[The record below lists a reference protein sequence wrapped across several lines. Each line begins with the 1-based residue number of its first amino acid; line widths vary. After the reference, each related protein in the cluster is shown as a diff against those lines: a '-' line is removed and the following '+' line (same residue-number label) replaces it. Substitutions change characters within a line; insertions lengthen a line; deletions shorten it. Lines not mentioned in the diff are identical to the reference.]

1 MCHFH
6 ISWLIKPISFFL
18 SFIFFKSSGAPLA
31 ELIDAP
37 WHIFNWNGSLL
48 CALWDPL
55 WQQRAWGNIQLFS
68 WGAKE
73 LLCGDMHIL
82 DAELREKFISISDCW
97 GGANLWLISHYE
109 DFKEGWK
116 MKKNHIKL
124 FSLHL
129 LPCDLHMHLD
139 CIFNDSLRFHV
150 WKWPKNSSLGHL

>member
-55 WQQRAWGNIQLFS
+55 WQPRAWGNIQLFS

-82 DAELREKFISISDCW
+82 DAELREKFISISDYW
-97 GGANLWLISHYE
+97 GGVNLWLISHYE

-116 MKKNHIKL
+116 MKKKNISS
-124 FSLHL
+124 FF
-129 LPCDLHMHLD
+129 PC
-139 CIFNDSLRFHV
+139 IYFHV
-150 WKWPKNSSLGHL
+150 ICICIWTAFLMIHSDFTCGSDQRTPV